1 MALAWHYGT
10 ETNHLNATLKAFGL
24 AKGSLN
30 SLSNNE
36 VLDQP
41 KLKELAENKL
51 DVTTNLKFVLCMVE
65 DIVGKG

>member
-30 SLSNNE
+30 PLSNNE

-41 KLKELAENKL
+41 KLKELADNKL
-51 DVTTNLKFVLCMVE
+51 D
-65 DIVGKG
+65 